1 MRLLEILMVQRK
13 FNNLNNSESFIY
25 HDNQIYMKFFLN
37 TDMSFIS
44 LFESNGG
51 EYICSLEMRDGLILW
66 NTFDSNPSDIE
77 LEESDIIEDESFLT
91 LKYGRYFSKDI
102 LDKINMSMDSLEKI
116 ILDSI
121 QNYKKEN

>member
-13 FNNLNNSESFIY
+13 FNDMNNTESFIY
-25 HDNQIYMKFFLN
+25 HDAQIYMKLFLN
-37 TDMSFIS
+37 KDMSFIS
-44 LFESNGG
+44 VFEPNGG
-51 EYICSLEMRDGLILW
+51 EYICSLEIRGGIIFW

-91 LKYGRYFSKDI
+91 LKYGRYFGKDI